1 MAGAGCVAAGLP
13 TIAGVF
19 DKLAAVPAL
28 DHPELLPPVVFAAL
42 RHVPS
47 ALVFTIDPEHA
58 DTETLARVH
67 GLPMEIM
74 ANAVLVQ
81 GRRGGDERQACCMTL
96 AHRRV
101 DVNNVVR
108 RRLDVRKA
116 SFAPMEVAV
125 AASGMEY
132 GGITPVGLPADWP
145 VWVDAA
151 VADSDLVCIGAGNRT
166 AKLILPGADLLNLPG
181 AERVEG
187 LARDLG

>member
-1 MAGAGCVAAGLP
+1 MFG
-13 TIAGVF
+13 
-19 DKLAAVPAL
+19 KLSPVPARERPDL
-28 DHPELLPPVVFAAL
+28 VPASVYAAL
-42 RHVPS
+42 AYVP
-47 ALVFTIDPEHA
+47 AAQVVEIDPDHA
-58 DTETLARVH
+58 DTETLCRVYD
-67 GLPMEIM
+67 LPMEAM

-81 GRRGGDERQACCMTL
+81 GSRAGEVRQACCMTL

-108 RRLDVRKA
+108 RKLDVRKA

-125 AASGMEY
+125 EASGMEY

-145 VWVDAA
+145 VWVDVA
-151 VADSDLVCIGAGNRT
+151 VADTDLVMIGAGYRR
-166 AKLILPGADLLNLPG
+166 AKLVLPGAALLDLPA

>member
-1 MAGAGCVAAGLP
+1 M
-13 TIAGVF
+13 F
-19 DKLAAVPAL
+19 DKLNPLPAL
-28 DHPELLPPVVFAAL
+28 DHPELVPAIVHAAL
-42 RHVPS
+42 GYVPS
-47 ALVFTIDPEHA
+47 ARVFTIDPSHA
-58 DTETLARVH
+58 DTETLARVYD
-67 GLPMEIM
+67 LPMDIM

-132 GGITPVGLPADWP
+132 GGITPVGLPPEWP

-151 VADSDLVCIGAGNRT
+151 VADSEFVCIGAGNRT
-166 AKLILPGADLLNLPG
+166 AKLILPGAALLNLPG
-181 AERVEG
+181 AERVDG

>member
-1 MAGAGCVAAGLP
+1 MFA
-13 TIAGVF
+13 
-19 DKLAAVPAL
+19 KLHAVRAL
-28 DHPELLPPVVFAAL
+28 DHPVLVPPAVFAAL
-42 RHVPS
+42 PLVPS
-47 ALVFTIDPEHA
+47 AQVFTIDPEHA
-58 DTETLARVH
+58 DTETLARVYD
-67 GLPMEIM
+67 LPMEIM

-81 GRRGGDERQACCMTL
+81 GRRGGEERQACCMTL

-116 SFAPMEVAV
+116 SFAPMDVAV

-132 GGITPVGLPADWP
+132 GGITPVGLPSDWP

-151 VADSDLVCIGAGNRT
+151 VADSEWVCIGAGNRT
-166 AKLILPGADLLNLPG
+166 AKLVLPGAELLNLPG

-187 LARDLG
+187 LARDV

>member
-1 MAGAGCVAAGLP
+1 M
-13 TIAGVF
+13 F
-19 DKLAAVPAL
+19 DKLKPVPAL
-28 DHPELLPPVVFAAL
+28 DHPELVPSVVYAAL
-42 RHVPS
+42 NHVPE
-47 ALVFTIDPEHA
+47 ALVFTIDPDNA
-58 DTETLARVH
+58 DTETLARFYD
-67 GLPMEIM
+67 LPMDIM

-81 GRRGGDERQACCMTL
+81 GRRAGEERQACCMTL

-101 DVNNVVR
+101 DVNNVAR
-108 RRLDVRKA
+108 RKLDVRKA

-151 VADSDLVCIGAGNRT
+151 VADAGWVCIGAGNRT
-166 AKLILPGADLLNLPG
+166 AKLLLPGESLLNLPG

-187 LARDLG
+187 LARDI